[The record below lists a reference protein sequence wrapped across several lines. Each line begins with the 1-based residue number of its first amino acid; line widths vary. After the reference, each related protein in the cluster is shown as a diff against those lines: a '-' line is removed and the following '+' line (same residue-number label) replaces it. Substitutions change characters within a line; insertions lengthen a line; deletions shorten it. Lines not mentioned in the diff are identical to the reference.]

1 MPFTTRSIRA
11 LALCVMAAP
20 LAAASS
26 VRPAR
31 ADAPTDETTACVASV
46 ERAQLARYQGKLGAA
61 RDGFARCARDTCPVA
76 IRTDCATWLADAN
89 ARLSSVIVVGAWE
102 DGSAARGVVV
112 HVDGQRVVGDVEHQ
126 AATLDPG
133 DHGFRFEVDG
143 GRSVEA
149 RYVLREGE
157 KGRVLR
163 VTFARTPSAATTPAT
178 EAATHRPIPLSVY
191 VVAGAGVAAL
201 AGFGIVG
208 LQAISD
214 LNAMRASPCGQR
226 HDCPDAPAARERL
239 LISNVGELAG
249 ASALAIATWLFL
261 TRKSEGAAPRTTATF
276 GAGSREIWAR
286 FQTTF

>member
-1 MPFTTRSIRA
+1 MPFTTRAARA
-11 LALCVMAAP
+11 LALCLVAAP
-20 LAAASS
+20 LAIGLRVS
-26 VRPAR
+26 VAR
-31 ADAPTDETTACVASV
+31 ADAPTDETAACVASV

-61 RDGFARCARDTCPVA
+61 RDGFARCARDTCPLA
-76 IRTDCATWLADAN
+76 IRTDCATWVADAD

-102 DGSAARGVVV
+102 DGGAASGLVVY
-112 HVDGQRVVGDVEHQ
+112 VDGQRVVGDVEHQ
-126 AATLDPG
+126 AVALDPG
-133 DHGFRFEVDG
+133 DHGFRFEVEG
-143 GRSVEA
+143 GRVVEA
-149 RYVLREGE
+149 RYVLREAE

-163 VTFARTPSAATTPAT
+163 VTFARTPSAASTSAP
-178 EAATHRPIPLSVY
+178 EAPTRRPIPLSVY

-201 AGFGIVG
+201 AGFGVVG

-249 ASALAIATWLFL
+249 ASALAVATWLFL
-261 TRKSEGAAPRTTATF
+261 TRKSEANTPRTTAMF
-276 GAGSREIWAR
+276 GVGSREVWAR